1 MKTIPYLLIAIRFI
15 LAPIILLLAYLK
27 GVESRFLIL
36 FLMYFGLLTDIFD
49 GIIARKVGVSSEKLR
64 RLDSQTDLIFWLSLG
79 LASYFLNAELIKN
92 EWKGVALIFIMKALC
107 YMISWLK
114 FGKETCTHAFLS
126 KMWGLSLLIAFTYLI
141 GFQQAGWTF
150 YLTVI
155 LGFVS
160 HIDVILIIL
169 ILPKWQYNVPSSY
182 HAWKLG
188 KENREKNRFSLID
201 SYLKHNF
208 LSN

>member
-1 MKTIPYLLIAIRFI
+1 MKTIPYLLIATRFC
-15 LAPIILLLAYLK
+15 LAPIILLLAYFK
-27 GVESRFLIL
+27 GEQSRFLIL
-36 FLMYFGLLTDIFD
+36 SLMYFGLLTDIFD

-64 RLDSQTDLIFWLSLG
+64 RLDSQTDLVFWLSLG
-79 LASYFLNAELIKN
+79 FASYFLNAELIKN
-92 EWKGVALIFIMKALC
+92 EWKGVALIFVMEALC
-107 YMISWLK
+107 YIISWLK

-169 ILPKWQYNVPSSY
+169 ILPKWQYDVPSSY
-182 HAWKLG
+182 HAWKIRKG
-188 KENREKNRFSLID
+188 KQRKKSIFFN
-201 SYLKHNF
+201 
-208 LSN
+208 

>member
-1 MKTIPYLLIAIRFI
+1 MKTIPYLLIATRFC
-15 LAPIILLLAYLK
+15 LAPIILLLAYFK
-27 GVESRFLIL
+27 GEESRFLIL
-36 FLMYFGLLTDIFD
+36 SLMYFGLLTDIFD

-79 LASYFLNAELIKN
+79 FASYFLNAELIKN
-92 EWKGVALIFIMKALC
+92 EWKGVALIFVMEALC
-107 YMISWLK
+107 YVISWLK

-169 ILPKWQYNVPSSY
+169 ILPKWQYDVPSSY
-182 HAWKLG
+182 HAWKIRKG
-188 KENREKNRFSLID
+188 KQRKKTIFFN
-201 SYLKHNF
+201 
-208 LSN
+208 

>member
-1 MKTIPYLLIAIRFI
+1 MKTIPYLLIATRFC
-15 LAPIILLLAYLK
+15 LAPVILLLAYFK
-27 GVESRFLIL
+27 GEQSRFLIL
-36 FLMYFGLLTDIFD
+36 SLMYFGLLTDIFD

-79 LASYFLNAELIKN
+79 FASYFLNAELIKN
-92 EWKGVALIFIMKALC
+92 EWKGVTLIFVMEALC
-107 YMISWLK
+107 YIISWLK

-169 ILPKWQYNVPSSY
+169 ILPKWQYDVPSSY
-182 HAWKLG
+182 HAWKIRKG
-188 KENREKNRFSLID
+188 KQRKKSIFFN
-201 SYLKHNF
+201 
-208 LSN
+208 